1 MTAELKE
8 KMGRLLAHEDL
19 KGLGSDAWVA
29 RLKRSVGE
37 RVMDGALYPDF
48 PSAEIQRQFVGSAY
62 EDALEEAGKF
72 YRFAQESMGD
82 RAYKQSA
89 GKGYLDFGC
98 GWGRIGRFFLR
109 DFQADNMVGVD
120 IDPDMVAFCAGA
132 NLPGGFETIV
142 NGQPLPFEDGRF
154 RLVTAYSVFTHLPP
168 HLFRAWLAELLR
180 VLAPGGLLVFTV
192 EPPRFLDFLE
202 ATDANSPNAW
212 LAALSAYKDQLPRLR
227 AELAKD
233 GVAYLPSGGGAY
245 RESDVYGETA
255 VTAKFVAKEAAPHGG
270 EVVRYVDD
278 PARFWQAAVVIRK
291 RDPNPPRGF
300 FARLMA
306 RLTGKA

>member
-1 MTAELKE
+1 MTDTA
-8 KMGRLLAHEDL
+8 RRLAHEDL
-19 KGLGSDAWVA
+19 KGVDTDAWIA
-29 RLKRSVGE
+29 RLKRSVAE
-37 RVMDGALYPDF
+37 RVQDGALYPEF

-62 EDALEEAGKF
+62 EDALDEAGRF
-72 YRFAQESMGD
+72 YRFAQESMVD
-82 RAYKQSA
+82 RAYKRSA
-89 GKGYLDFGC
+89 GQGYLDFGC

-109 DFQADNMVGVD
+109 DFQAEHMAGVD

-132 NLPGGFETIV
+132 NLPGQFGTIV
-142 NGQPLPFEDGRF
+142 NGQPLPFADGQF

-180 VLAPGGLLVFTV
+180 VLSPGGLLVFTV

-202 ATDANSPNAW
+202 STDSNSDNAW
-212 LAALSAYKDQLPRLR
+212 HVALSAYKDQLPRMR
-227 AELAKD
+227 DELARD
-233 GVAYLPSGGGAY
+233 GVAYLPSGGGAH
-245 RESDVYGETA
+245 RGAEIYGDTT

-278 PARFWQAAVVIRK
+278 PAQFWQAAVVIRK
-291 RDPNPPRGF
+291 REPRGRQGLL
-300 FARLMA
+300 ARLLD

>member
-1 MTAELKE
+1 MTQTA
-8 KMGRLLAHEDL
+8 RRLAHEDL
-19 KGLGSDAWVA
+19 KGVGVDAWLE

-37 RVMDGALYPDF
+37 RAPNGVVYPDF

-62 EDALEEAGKF
+62 EDALDEAGRF

-82 RAYKQSA
+82 GAYKRSA
-89 GKGYLDFGC
+89 GQGYLDFGC

-109 DFQADNMVGVD
+109 DFQAENMVGVD

-132 NLPGGFETIV
+132 NLPGQFDTIV
-142 NGQPLPFEDGRF
+142 NGQPLPFADGHF

-192 EPPRFLDFLE
+192 EPPRFLDFL
-202 ATDANSPNAW
+202 DAADSASASAW
-212 LAALSAYKDQLPRLR
+212 QASLAIHKDKVPALR
-227 AELAKD
+227 ADLARD

-245 RESDVYGETA
+245 REAEVYGDTT
-255 VTAKFVAKEAAPHGG
+255 VTPKFVAKEAAPYGG
-270 EVVRYVDD
+270 EVVRYIDD

-291 RDPNPPRGF
+291 RDPNRPQGV
-300 FARLMA
+300 FARLLA
-306 RLTGKA
+306 RLSGRA

>member
-1 MTAELKE
+1 MTDVAT
-8 KMGRLLAHEDL
+8 RLAHEDI
-19 KGLGSDAWVA
+19 KGVEVDDWIV

-37 RVMDGALYPDF
+37 RVQDARLFPDF

-62 EDALEEAGKF
+62 EDALDEAGRF
-72 YRFAQESMGD
+72 YRFAQESMND
-82 RAYKQSA
+82 RAYKRSG

-109 DFQADNMVGVD
+109 DFQSRDMVGVD

-132 NLPGGFETIV
+132 NLPGSFEAIA
-142 NGQPLPFEDGRF
+142 NGQPLPFADGSF
-154 RLVTAYSVFTHLPP
+154 RLITAYSVFTHLPP
-168 HLFRAWLAELLR
+168 HLFRAWLAELMR

-202 ATDANSPNAW
+202 ATDADSPNAW
-212 LAALSAYKDQLPRLR
+212 LAALAVYKDRLPQLR
-227 AELAKD
+227 ADLAQE
-233 GVAYLPSGGGAY
+233 GIAYLPSGGGAY
-245 RESDVYGETA
+245 RDPDVFGETA
-255 VTAKFVAKEAAPHGG
+255 VSAKFVAKEAAPHGG

-278 PARFWQAAVVIRK
+278 PEQFWQAAVVIRK
-291 RDPNPPRGF
+291 RLPERSGF
-300 FARLMA
+300 IARLLG

>member
-1 MTAELKE
+1 MTVSA
-8 KMGRLLAHEDL
+8 RPLAHEDIR
-19 KGLGSDAWVA
+19 GEGTDAWIA
-29 RLKRSVGE
+29 RLKRSVAE
-37 RVMDGALYPDF
+37 RAQDGLTFPDF

-62 EDALEEAGKF
+62 EDALNEAGVF

-82 RAYKQSA
+82 RAYKRSG

-109 DFQADNMVGVD
+109 DFKAEEMVGVD

-132 NLPGGFETIV
+132 NLPGRFETIV
-142 NGQPLPFEDGRF
+142 NGQPLPFADGSF
-154 RLVTAYSVFTHLPP
+154 RLITAYSVFTHLPP

-180 VLAPGGLLVFTV
+180 VLAPGGQLVFTV

-202 ATDANSPNAW
+202 ATDADSPNAW
-212 LAALSAYKDQLPRLR
+212 LAALSAYKDQLPRMR
-227 AELAKD
+227 ADLARD

-245 RESDVYGETA
+245 RESDVYGDTT
-255 VTAKFVAKEAAPHGG
+255 VTAKFVAREAAPHGG

-291 RDPNPPRGF
+291 RDPNAPRGF

-306 RLTGKA
+306 RLSGKA

>member
-1 MTAELKE
+1 MSDTA
-8 KMGRLLAHEDL
+8 RRLAHEDI
-19 KGLGSDAWVA
+19 KGLEVDAWIE
-29 RLKRSVGE
+29 RLKRSVAE
-37 RVMDGALYPDF
+37 RVQEGRVFPDF

-62 EDALEEAGKF
+62 EDALDEAGKF
-72 YRFAQESMGD
+72 YAFARESMED
-82 RAYKQSA
+82 RAYKRSS

-109 DFQADNMVGVD
+109 DFATDNMVGVD

-132 NLPGGFETIV
+132 NLPGRFETIV
-142 NGQPLPFEDGRF
+142 NGQPLPFADGAF

-202 ATDANSPNAW
+202 ATDANSSNAW
-212 LAALSAYKDQLPRLR
+212 LAALSVYKDRLPQLR
-227 AELAKD
+227 ADLAQD
-233 GVAYLPSGGGAY
+233 GIAYLPSGGGAY
-245 RESDVYGETA
+245 RESDVYGDTT

-278 PARFWQAAVVIRK
+278 PAQFWQAAVVIRK
-291 RDPNPPRGF
+291 RAPEGRPGF
-300 FARLMA
+300 LARL
-306 RLTGKA
+306 RSLLTGKA

>member
-1 MTAELKE
+1 MTDAV
-8 KMGRLLAHEDL
+8 RRLAHEDL
-19 KGLGSDAWVA
+19 TGVGADAWLA

-37 RVMDGALYPDF
+37 RVQDGVLYPDF

-62 EDALEEAGKF
+62 EDALDEAGRF
-72 YRFAQESMGD
+72 YRFAQESMND
-82 RAYKQSA
+82 RAYKRSV

-109 DFQADNMVGVD
+109 DFPADDMVGVD

-132 NLPGGFETIV
+132 NLPGSFDTIV
-142 NGQPLPFEDGRF
+142 NGQPLPFADGHF

-202 ATDANSPNAW
+202 AADPNSDNAW
-212 LAALSAYKDQLPRLR
+212 HVALSAYKDQLPRMR

-245 RESDVYGETA
+245 RESDVYGDTA
-255 VTAKFVAKEAAPHGG
+255 VTAKFVAREAAPHGG
-270 EVVRYVDD
+270 EVVRYIDD
-278 PARFWQAAVVIRK
+278 PSRFFQAAVVIRK
-291 RDPNPPRGF
+291 RDPNQPQGF
-300 FARLMA
+300 LARLLA
-306 RLTGKA
+306 RLSGKA

>member
-1 MTAELKE
+1 MTATV
-8 KMGRLLAHEDL
+8 RRVAHEDIR
-19 KGLGSDAWVA
+19 GEASDAWIA
-29 RLKRSVGE
+29 RLKRSVAE
-37 RVMDGALYPDF
+37 RDQGGLLFPDF

-62 EDALEEAGKF
+62 EDALDEAGKF

-82 RAYKQSA
+82 RAYKHGK

-109 DFQADNMVGVD
+109 DFKAEDMVGVD

-132 NLPGGFETIV
+132 NLPGSFETIA
-142 NGQPLPFEDGRF
+142 NGQPLPFADGDF

-180 VLAPGGLLVFTV
+180 VLAPGGMLVFTV

-202 ATDANSPNAW
+202 ATDASSPNAW
-212 LAALSAYKDQLPRLR
+212 LAALSVYKDRLPQLRDD
-227 AELAKD
+227 LAKE
-233 GVAYLPSGGGAY
+233 GIAYLPSGGGAY

-255 VTAKFVAKEAAPHGG
+255 VTARFVAKEAAPHGG
-270 EVVRYVDD
+270 EVVRYIDD

-291 RDPNPPRGF
+291 QDPNRPQGF
-300 FARLMA
+300 LARLVA

>member
-1 MTAELKE
+1 MTQTV
-8 KMGRLLAHEDL
+8 RPLAHEDL
-19 KGLGSDAWVA
+19 KGVGVDAWLE

-37 RVMDGALYPDF
+37 RAPNGVQYPDF
-48 PSAEIQRQFVGSAY
+48 PSPEIQRQFVGSAY
-62 EDALEEAGKF
+62 EDALDEAGRF

-82 RAYKQSA
+82 RAYRQSS

-109 DFQADNMVGVD
+109 DFEAEDMVGVD

-132 NLPGGFETIV
+132 SLPGRFDTIV
-142 NGQPLPFEDGRF
+142 NGQPLPFADGHF

-202 ATDANSPNAW
+202 STDPSSENAW
-212 LAALSAYKDQLPRLR
+212 HVALSAYKDQLPRMR
-227 AELAKD
+227 AELARD
-233 GVAYLPSGGGAY
+233 GVAYLPSGGGAH
-245 RESDVYGETA
+245 RGAEIYGDTT
-255 VTAKFVAKEAAPHGG
+255 VTAKFVAREAAPHGG
-270 EVVRYVDD
+270 EVVRYIDD

-291 RDPNPPRGF
+291 RDPSRPRGL
-300 FARLMA
+300 FARLA
-306 RLTGKA
+306 ALISSKA